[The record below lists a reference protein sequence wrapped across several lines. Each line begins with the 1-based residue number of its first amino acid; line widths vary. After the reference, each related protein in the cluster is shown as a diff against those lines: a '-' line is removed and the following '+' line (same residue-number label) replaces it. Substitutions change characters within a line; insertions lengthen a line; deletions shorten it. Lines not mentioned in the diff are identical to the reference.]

1 MLNQLVAETFGAI
14 QADADQWRIVR
25 LADREA
31 CGQRAVMPVISL
43 RGEVLLYGGSDQGGI
58 VGRCR
63 AICQQAVYSVSAE
76 VSSVS
81 RL

>member
-1 MLNQLVAETFGAI
+1 
-14 QADADQWRIVR
+14 
-25 LADREA
+25 
-31 CGQRAVMPVISL
+31 MPVILL